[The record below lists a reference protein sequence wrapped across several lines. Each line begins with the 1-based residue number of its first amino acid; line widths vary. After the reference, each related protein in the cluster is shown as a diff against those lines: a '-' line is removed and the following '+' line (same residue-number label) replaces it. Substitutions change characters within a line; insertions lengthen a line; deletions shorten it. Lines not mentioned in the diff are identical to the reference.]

1 MELEDPDSEK
11 HSEKAQPV
19 RPGSPSFSTTTQ
31 VQSTKNVVEHSNYQ
45 DTSLYH
51 HPKAYRRQNGQL
63 FPDVASKKE
72 DALDPFH
79 KIMQD
84 IREFKE
90 LLLHRNEIKDLIGWA
105 SVNSQPYVN
114 NDSVMWSLLVSLSMG
129 PQNNTPRTR
138 DNKLPTGYRTSLCN
152 TCLSGG
158 GLEPVFNPVRG
169 GSDEIQPHMRSKFL
183 R

>member
-31 VQSTKNVVEHSNYQ
+31 VQSTKNLVEHSNYQ

-63 FPDVASKKE
+63 FPDVASNKE
-72 DALDPFH
+72 DSLDPFH

-90 LLLHRNEIKDLIGWA
+90 LLLHRYEIKGI
-105 SVNSQPYVN
+105 
-114 NDSVMWSLLVSLSMG
+114 
-129 PQNNTPRTR
+129 
-138 DNKLPTGYRTSLCN
+138 C
-152 TCLSGG
+152 
-158 GLEPVFNPVRG
+158 
-169 GSDEIQPHMRSKFL
+169 KFTTICK
-183 R
+183 